1 MKKIVAI
8 LIALG
13 VVGFLGGRIHKK
25 LSMRHQR
32 FARPRGGF
40 AVAVE
45 TTPVQKTTIRDV
57 ALFSGTLLPRSQF
70 TVAPKIAGRLKKLL
84 VDVGDPVKRGDSI
97 AFLDDDEYFQQV
109 EQARA
114 ELEVVSA
121 NVEESLS
128 ALSVGEREFDRV
140 RTLYEKKIASESEL
154 DAAQAR
160 YNAQEAKYRV
170 ALAQVTQKDA
180 ELLAAQV
187 RFSYTQI
194 LAMWEDGTE
203 PRVVG
208 ERFVHEGEML
218 KANDPIVSI
227 LDIHTLTAVIHVI
240 ERDYSRV
247 QASQDVVMTTDAV
260 PGRTF
265 PGKIVRVAPLLKET
279 SRQARVEVEV
289 LNSQGLLKP
298 GMFIRAEIE
307 FAQHQDATAVPVAAL
322 VKRGGQQGVFLA
334 DTKEMKA
341 RFVPVKSGVV
351 DGGLSEVISPPLS
364 GMVVT
369 LGQHLLE
376 NGSAI
381 TLPPKESEAVR
392 GGGGASTKNRRPAT
406 GGGR

>member
-25 LSMRHQR
+25 LSMRRQR

-57 ALFSGTLLPRSQF
+57 ALFSGTLLPKSQF

-154 DAAQAR
+154 DAAQAQ

-203 PRVVG
+203 PKVVG

-307 FAQHQDATAVPVAAL
+307 FAQHPDATAVPVAAL

-392 GGGGASTKNRRPAT
+392 GSGGASRKNRRPGT